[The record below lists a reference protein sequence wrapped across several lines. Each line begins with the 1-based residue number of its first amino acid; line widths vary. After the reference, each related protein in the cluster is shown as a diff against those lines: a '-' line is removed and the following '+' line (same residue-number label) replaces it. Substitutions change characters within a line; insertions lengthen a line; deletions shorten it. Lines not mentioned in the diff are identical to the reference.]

1 MLTSQEV
8 AYLETDTDTEE
19 FYERA
24 LRELF
29 ADTSV

>member
-1 MLTSQEV
+1 MLTPQDV
-8 AYLETDTDTEE
+8 AYLETDSDTEE
-19 FYERA
+19 FYEEA